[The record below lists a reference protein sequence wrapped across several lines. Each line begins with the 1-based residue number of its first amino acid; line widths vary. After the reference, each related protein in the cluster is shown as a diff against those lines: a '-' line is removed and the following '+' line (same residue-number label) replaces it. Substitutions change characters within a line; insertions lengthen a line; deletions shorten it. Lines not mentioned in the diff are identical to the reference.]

1 MIYTI
6 FRRRS
11 YYAARAKRGS
21 CKVFSRLK
29 PKECTRNYTYLQ
41 FVMKH
46 HTTNILF
53 WRMCSLVCRTVHIKY
68 TLQLMEHGEFIN
80 CLTSD
85 SQWLDYQCALL
96 VSLNR
101 TNIGRQYMIPLSYFS
116 FQPVLHD
123 WCYKRRGMCYPVYE
137 MVYIKDICLLIENS
151 SPCGDNGFPLSLSEW
166 PFIIC
171 PTPYNHIY
179 KMCWMRR

>member
-68 TLQLMEHGEFIN
+68 TLLLMENGELIN

-85 SQWLDYQCALL
+85 KPMIRLPVCSTCVTKQYKHWETIHDPIELFL
-96 VSLNR
+96 VPAS
-101 TNIGRQYMIPLSYFS
+101 TPPL
-116 FQPVLHD
+116 VLQTPR
-123 WCYKRRGMCYPVYE
+123 YV
-137 MVYIKDICLLIENS
+137 
-151 SPCGDNGFPLSLSEW
+151 LSRL
-166 PFIIC
+166 
-171 PTPYNHIY
+171 
-179 KMCWMRR
+179 